1 MSEVPFEVLMAF
13 DSLQSQYVA
22 AIDKQSM
29 DGWLQTFANDES
41 AAYVCTTA
49 ENVEAGLR
57 IAWILDACRAR
68 LLDRVTFVNKV
79 WAGTYSAHRTRHVTQ
94 RTSWKAADAEHF
106 AFESNFIVTYSSADV
121 RRTEV
126 FATGVYHD
134 IVRFENGK
142 LRFMKKQ
149 AVVDGHILNRYLV
162 FPL

>member
-1 MSEVPFEVLMAF
+1 MSEVPLEVLMAF
-13 DSLQSQYVA
+13 DSLQSQYVS
-22 AIDKQSM
+22 AIDRQNM

-49 ENVEAGLR
+49 ENVEAGFGV
-57 IAWILDACRAR
+57 AWILDDCRAR
-68 LLDRVTFVNKV
+68 LLDRVTIVTKV
-79 WAGTYSAHRTRHVTQ
+79 WAGTYTAHRTRHVTQ
-94 RTSWKAADAEHF
+94 RTSWKAANAEHF
-106 AFESNFIVTYSSADV
+106 AFESNFIVTYSSAEV

-149 AVVDGHILNRYLV
+149 AVVDGPILNRYLV